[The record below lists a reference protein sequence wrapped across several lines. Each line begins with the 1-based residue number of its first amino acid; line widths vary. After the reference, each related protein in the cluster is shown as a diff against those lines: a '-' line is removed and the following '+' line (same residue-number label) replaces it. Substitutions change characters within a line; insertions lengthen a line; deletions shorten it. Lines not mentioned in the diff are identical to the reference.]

1 MKEIETRETSANICK
16 QSELTGEC
24 MLEECDLHVITQH
37 ISEPRQPQCRYE
49 PRQAQ
54 CNSAQKGLIAPS
66 TYFISICSCAS
77 ILSLYARVHPFYLF
91 MQVCIHFISICSCAS
106 IQSLYRGVHPKEHV
120 KRQLW
125 VGR

>member
-77 ILSLYARVHPFYLF
+77 IYLF
-91 MQVCIHFISICSCAS
+91 MHVCIHFISLCRCAS
-106 IQSLYRGVHPKEHV
+106 ILSLYAAVHPFNLCIEVCTRKNML
-120 KRQLW
+120 K
-125 VGR
+125 GNYG